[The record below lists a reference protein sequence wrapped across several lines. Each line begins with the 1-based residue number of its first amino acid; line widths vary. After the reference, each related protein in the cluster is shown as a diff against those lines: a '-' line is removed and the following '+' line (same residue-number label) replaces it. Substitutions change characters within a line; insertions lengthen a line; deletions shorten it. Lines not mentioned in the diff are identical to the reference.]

1 MLYDQDYP
9 LPMINENASFAE
21 DRPALRLPQVFE
33 PNNKTSLT
41 DELRQAVERVMMIER
56 EPHEDADV
64 VARRD
69 NLLMLTAESR
79 LTASFEG
86 QLLKDSEEAYRELDE
101 AFSAYNHTPYFRI
114 VEGKQVIH
122 AMRGRVQ
129 PRKRGWV
136 LPLVLF
142 LITFFS
148 LLQVGTGIAV
158 SEIAAS
164 NPTLS
169 DDTILGYASELWR
182 GLPYAISLLLILGAH
197 ELGHYFAA
205 RYHKI
210 SVSLPYFIPL
220 PFIGF
225 FGTMGAFIRID
236 EPFKNRK
243 AMLDVGAA
251 GPLMGL
257 VFAIPIVIIGLATSQ
272 VREVTPGGV
281 LEGNSLLYALAKVIT
296 FGRFLPDNGV
306 DVYINQLAFAGWAGL
321 LVTSLNL
328 IPLGQLDGGHIVF
341 SLFGNTVRKLY
352 FPLLIV
358 VGALVLV
365 SSMWLLWLVLLF
377 MFGQLYAAP
386 LDMITPLDK
395 RRRWI
400 AWLGVALLLVTFV
413 PIPLSESVASGP
425 SLPLSGESAMLLVGM
440 VLWRAW
446 KARK

>member
-1 MLYDQDYP
+1 
-9 LPMINENASFAE
+9 MINENASFAE
-21 DRPALRLPQVFE
+21 DRAAIRLPQIFE
-33 PNNKTSLT
+33 PNSKTSLT
-41 DELRQAVERVMMIER
+41 DDLRQSVERVMMIER
-56 EPHEDADV
+56 EPQDDPDV
-64 VARRD
+64 IARRD
-69 NLLMLTAESR
+69 NLLMLTPDTR

-86 QLLKDSEEAYRELDE
+86 RLLKDSQEAYHELDE
-101 AFSAYNHTPYFRI
+101 AFKAYNHTPYFRM
-114 VEGKQVIH
+114 VEDKHVIH

-136 LPLVLF
+136 VPLVLF
-142 LITFFS
+142 IITFFS
-148 LLQVGTGIAV
+148 LLQVGAGIAI
-158 SEIAAS
+158 SEIAA
-164 NPTLS
+164 
-169 DDTILGYASELWR
+169 DDLRTAEQLANNLLGELWR
-182 GLPYAISLLLILGAH
+182 GLPYALSLLLILGAH

-272 VREVTPGGV
+272 VREITPGGV
-281 LEGNSLLYALAKVIT
+281 AEGNSLLYALAKVIT

-341 SLFGNTVRKLY
+341 SLFGNAVRKLY
-352 FPLLIV
+352 FPLLVV
-358 VGALVLV
+358 VGGLVLV

-400 AWLGVALLLVTFV
+400 AWLGVVLLIVTFV
-413 PIPLSESVASGP
+413 PIPLSESIASTGP
-425 SLPLSGESAMLLVGM
+425 RLPLSGESVMLIIGM
-440 VLWRAW
+440 VLWRGW

>member
-1 MLYDQDYP
+1 
-9 LPMINENASFAE
+9 MINENASFAE
-21 DRPALRLPQVFE
+21 DRAAIRLPQVFE

-56 EPHEDADV
+56 EPTDDPDV

-69 NLLMLTAESR
+69 NLLALTPEAR
-79 LTASFEG
+79 LSASFEG
-86 QLLKDSEEAYRELDE
+86 KLLKDSEAAYRELDE
-101 AFSAYNHTPYFRI
+101 AFTAYNHTPYFRL
-114 VEGKQVIH
+114 VEGKHVIH

-136 LPLVLF
+136 MPLVLF

-158 SEIAAS
+158 SELDIADPS
-164 NPTLS
+164 LS
-169 DDTILGYASELWR
+169 DETLRSYTTELWR

-257 VFAIPIVIIGLATSQ
+257 VFAIPIVIIGLATSPVLQ
-272 VREVTPGGV
+272 IMPGGTA
-281 LEGNSLLYALAKVIT
+281 EGNSLLYALAKTIT
-296 FGRFLPDNGV
+296 FGRFLPDNGY

-341 SLFGNTVRKLY
+341 SLFGNAVRKLY
-352 FPLLIV
+352 FPLLVV
-358 VGALVLV
+358 VGGLVLV

-386 LDMITPLDK
+386 LDMITPLDQ

-400 AWLGVALLLVTFV
+400 AWLGVALLIVTFV
-413 PIPLSESVASGP
+413 PIPLSESIPSSGP
-425 SLPLSGESAMLLVGM
+425 NLPLSGESVMLIVGM

-446 KARK
+446 RGRPNRVSIR